1 MKAQEYRNEQEA
13 RVTDLAARLNDGRKR
28 KAAAQEL
35 TEIVAQADSLGVK
48 HPSLKSIKRA
58 MASGSPEV
66 VAYTI
71 ADELTTTGPRGST
84 ATGSNLS
91 HLLYKIHV
99 AENPWQPGGG
109 RKNPLSRSDFA
120 EVKRITGNVGDGRT
134 QSEAIE
140 AGYMTAD
147 GKPVRSVTEP
157 VVTEKA
163 EVPDEVMAAVKALI
177 AIGMTPEAAAMAVA
191 QSQQ

>member
-13 RVTDLAARLNDGRKR
+13 RVTDLAARLDDGRKR

-48 HPSLKSIKRA
+48 HPSLTSIKQA
-58 MASGSPEV
+58 MASNSADV
-66 VAYTI
+66 VSFTI
-71 ADELTTTGPRGST
+71 ANTLTTKGPRGSI
-84 ATGSNLS
+84 ATGSNLA